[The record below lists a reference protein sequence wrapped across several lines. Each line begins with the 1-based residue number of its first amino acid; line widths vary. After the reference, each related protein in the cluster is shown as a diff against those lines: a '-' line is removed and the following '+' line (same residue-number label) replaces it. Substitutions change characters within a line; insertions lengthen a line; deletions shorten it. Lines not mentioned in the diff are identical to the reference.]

1 MYLFLAKSHE
11 NDLKVYFLTVQ
22 RAAGENFLCLFFVIR
37 ISLIESS
44 CFLCIFPRKYG
55 FFDFH
60 MYVFWIFEIP
70 YVRKDTYVYEDG
82 YLRGGLRVGWL
93 GFLPAKFF
101 WVLKSLWKCQKSK
114 VWVLADRYWCPSFFL
129 TSSEQKVRTVWVF
142 LVEKVKSRYLHNQKE
157 LSLLIFFFG
166 FFGDLHSLDSGFMER
181 ENQIST
187 SLIRNE

>member
-1 MYLFLAKSHE
+1 MFFLRFWSYVSFLAKSHE

-70 YVRKDTYVYEDG
+70 YVRKDTYVYTKKNTVR
-82 YLRGGLRVGWL
+82 YK
-93 GFLPAKFF
+93 PA
-101 WVLKSLWKCQKSK
+101 C
-114 VWVLADRYWCPSFFL
+114 C
-129 TSSEQKVRTVWVF
+129 
-142 LVEKVKSRYLHNQKE
+142 LH
-157 LSLLIFFFG
+157 LSLEVFQG
-166 FFGDLHSLDSGFMER
+166 R
-181 ENQIST
+181 
-187 SLIRNE
+187 